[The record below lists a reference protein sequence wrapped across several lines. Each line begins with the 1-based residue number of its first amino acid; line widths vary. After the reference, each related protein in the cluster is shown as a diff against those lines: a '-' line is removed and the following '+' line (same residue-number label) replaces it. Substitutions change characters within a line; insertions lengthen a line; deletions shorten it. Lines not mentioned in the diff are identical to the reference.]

1 MTKKWINVTGIITK
15 GHQVASGMAKDSPYP
30 QGTIKMQTPFFK
42 QLGLDIASF
51 FPGTLNINIRP
62 YKFKLH
68 NPQYTFE
75 TVQWNPH
82 SPAETFSFSACQVV
96 YKKAKYAGLIYYPHP
111 ETKPTHF
118 QDDST
123 LEILTQPLDCIEY
136 GQSIQLKLNP
146 ADIDIFPKLEVE

>member
-1 MTKKWINVTGIITK
+1 MTKEWIKVTGIITK

-30 QGTIKMQTPFFK
+30 QGTIEMQTPFFK
-42 QLGLDIASF
+42 QLGLEISAF

-62 YKFKLH
+62 YKFKLY

-75 TVQWNPH
+75 TVKWNPS
-82 SPAETFSFSACQVV
+82 SPAETFSFSFCQVL
-96 YKKAKYAGLIYYPHP
+96 YKKGKYTGLIYYPHP

-136 GQSIQLKLNP
+136 GQSIQLSLNP
-146 ADIDIFPKLEVE
+146 AEIDIFPKLEVK

>member
-1 MTKKWINVTGIITK
+1 MIKDWIKVTGIITK

-42 QLGLDIASF
+42 QLGLDISEF

-62 YKFKLH
+62 YKFKLY
-68 NPQYTFE
+68 NPQYTFK

-82 SPAETFSFSACQVV
+82 SPAETFSFSCCQILYRQV
-96 YKKAKYAGLIYYPHP
+96 KYTAIIYYPHP

-123 LEILTQPLDCIEY
+123 LEILTQSLNGVEY
-136 GQSIQLKLNP
+136 GHSIELNLNP
-146 ADIDIFPKLEVE
+146 AEIDIFSDER